1 MDSYFA
7 LKNTE
12 QLSPICYNFLIES
25 DNKTR
30 PLIFFK
36 SQKISKRWKFEE
48 QAHVMTKHNSPK
60 RGQCFKSGKITAEPS
75 KAESN
80 TNRAH
85 NVYTLGLWQ
94 LPNPIH

>member
-36 SQKISKRWKFEE
+36 SQKISKRWKVWGASSCND
-48 QAHVMTKHNSPK
+48 QT
-60 RGQCFKSGKITAEPS
+60 
-75 KAESN
+75 
-80 TNRAH
+80 
-85 NVYTLGLWQ
+85 
-94 LPNPIH
+94 